1 MSRLRAMG
9 APMADVDFEREAA
22 LSTESVTRTGARGSS
37 AGLGLLLGSLA
48 VGAMGYAWYVQ
59 THPSVRPANT
69 QESFNTARMPQKLEF
84 DAAAAAKPDN
94 RLALAPPTPAPPP
107 PAPTLIAAP
116 PMVMPPDDAEA
127 RRRAEAERVRL
138 AEEERLR
145 KEAQARAAAALRSP
159 MLMVDAQATAA
170 PAAANDAGA
179 FKVQGPNE
187 DANRRFLDNASASDV
202 ERSRANRIDRTDALI
217 PQGAMIRATLETA
230 VQSDLPG
237 MVRAIT
243 TEDVYS
249 FDGRRILLPKSTM
262 LTGEYRAI
270 LTRGQTRV
278 FMVWTRALRSDGVS
292 LSLGSY
298 GTDALGRSGVT
309 GEVDEH
315 YAERFGAAIVLSIVG
330 GASSFLTGLGQA
342 AQSTHEHFRRS
353 NGRAASPVAVGA
365 NGFADLRRHG
375 EFDAEGTDDDPAD
388 DQYRSGHADHRVR
401 KARSR
406 LFLALRRSRQRGVAA
421 AETPGARPSREAAS
435 PRRWTASTPPSPF
448 PRAGLSSLRAIRP
461 CQRTV
466 RGARGEHPRAQDE
479 KDKAGSRGAMGSICR
494 PISGSPASR
503 SAAGCKTLMSSRS
516 WSIVPARSGSRL
528 SAMPKW
534 SGSRRRN

>member
-1 MSRLRAMG
+1 
-9 APMADVDFEREAA
+9 MADVDFEREAA
-22 LSTESVTRTGARGSS
+22 LSGESVTRKGARGSS
-37 AGLGLLLGSLA
+37 AGLGLLLGTLA
-48 VGAMGYAWYVQ
+48 VSAMGYAWYVQ
-59 THPSVRPANT
+59 THPSVRPANI
-69 QESFNTARMPQKLEF
+69 EEPFNTARMPQKLEF
-84 DAAAAAKPDN
+84 DAVAAAKSDN
-94 RLALAPPTPAPPP
+94 RLALAPPAPPLPP
-107 PAPTLIAAP
+107 PAPALIAAP
-116 PMVMPPDDAEA
+116 PVVMPPDDAEA

-138 AEEERLR
+138 ADEERLR
-145 KEAQARAAAALRSP
+145 KEAQARAMAALRSP
-159 MLMVDAQATAA
+159 MLMVDTQATAA
-170 PAAANDAGA
+170 LATANDAGA
-179 FKVQGPNE
+179 YKVQGPNE
-187 DANRRFLDNASASDV
+187 DANRRFLDNASANDV

-342 AQSTHEHFRRS
+342 AQSTTTTS
-353 NGRAASPVAVGA
+353 GVQTATQQAQAQSAQTVSQT
-365 NGFADLRRHG
+365 FADMANSTLKEQMAIPPTINIDQGTPIIVFVRRDLD
-375 EFDAEGTDDDPAD
+375 FSSLYDDP
-388 DQYRSGHADHRVR
+388 V
-401 KARSR
+401 KE
-406 LFLALRRSRQRGVAA
+406 ALRQLKHPAA
-421 AETPGARPSREAAS
+421 AVAGGGVPTSLDALSGAVAI
-435 PRRWTASTPPSPF
+435 PPSGPLVIRGY
-448 PRAGLSSLRAIRP
+448 PPLSTNR
-461 CQRTV
+461 
-466 RGARGEHPRAQDE
+466 
-479 KDKAGSRGAMGSICR
+479 
-494 PISGSPASR
+494 
-503 SAAGCKTLMSSRS
+503 
-516 WSIVPARSGSRL
+516 
-528 SAMPKW
+528 
-534 SGSRRRN
+534 

>member
-1 MSRLRAMG
+1 
-9 APMADVDFEREAA
+9 MADVDFEREAA
-22 LSTESVTRTGARGSS
+22 LSAESVTRTGARGSS

-59 THPSVRPANT
+59 THPSVRPAIT

-84 DAAAAAKPDN
+84 DAVAAAKPDN

-107 PAPTLIAAP
+107 PAPTLVAAP

-179 FKVQGPNE
+179 YKVQGPNE
-187 DANRRFLDNASASDV
+187 DANRRFLDNASSSDV

-217 PQGAMIRATLETA
+217 PQGAMIRATFETA

-342 AQSTHEHFRRS
+342 AQSTTTTSGVQTAAQQAQAQSAQTVSQTFADMANSTLKEQMTIPPTINIDQGTPIIVFVRRDLDFS
-353 NGRAASPVAVGA
+353 SLYDDPVKEALRQLKHPAAAVAGSAVPTTLDALNAPVAIPSSGPVVITGYPPLPA
-365 NGFADLRRHG
+365 NR
-375 EFDAEGTDDDPAD
+375 
-388 DQYRSGHADHRVR
+388 
-401 KARSR
+401 
-406 LFLALRRSRQRGVAA
+406 
-421 AETPGARPSREAAS
+421 
-435 PRRWTASTPPSPF
+435 
-448 PRAGLSSLRAIRP
+448 
-461 CQRTV
+461 
-466 RGARGEHPRAQDE
+466 
-479 KDKAGSRGAMGSICR
+479 
-494 PISGSPASR
+494 
-503 SAAGCKTLMSSRS
+503 
-516 WSIVPARSGSRL
+516 
-528 SAMPKW
+528 
-534 SGSRRRN
+534 

>member
-1 MSRLRAMG
+1 MV
-9 APMADVDFEREAA
+9 DVDFEREAA
-22 LSTESVTRTGARGSS
+22 LSAETVTRAGARGSS
-37 AGLGLLLGSLA
+37 TGLALLLGGLV
-48 VGAMGYAWYVQ
+48 VGAMGYAWYLQ
-59 THPSVRPANT
+59 THPSARPANT

-84 DAAAAAKPDN
+84 DAVAAAKPDN
-94 RLALAPPTPAPPP
+94 RLALAPPVPAPLP
-107 PAPTLIAAP
+107 PAPTIAAAP
-116 PMVMPPDDAEA
+116 PMVMPPDDSEA
-127 RRRAEAERVRL
+127 RRLAEAERIRL

-159 MLMVDAQATAA
+159 MLMVDAVTPAS

-187 DANRRFLDNASASDV
+187 DPNRRFLENASANDV

-243 TEDVYS
+243 TEDVYG
-249 FDGRRILLPKSTM
+249 FDGRRILLPKATM

-342 AQSTHEHFRRS
+342 AQSTTTISGVQTAAQQAQSLSAQTVSQTFADMANSTLKEQMTMPPTINIDQGTPIIVFVRRDLDFS
-353 NGRAASPVAVGA
+353 SLYDDPVKEALRQLKHPAAPVAADGA
-365 NGFADLRRHG
+365 PTTL
-375 EFDAEGTDDDPAD
+375 DALNAP
-388 DQYRSGHADHRVR
+388 V
-401 KARSR
+401 
-406 LFLALRRSRQRGVAA
+406 
-421 AETPGARPSREAAS
+421 
-435 PRRWTASTPPSPF
+435 
-448 PRAGLSSLRAIRP
+448 
-461 CQRTV
+461 
-466 RGARGEHPRAQDE
+466 
-479 KDKAGSRGAMGSICR
+479 
-494 PISGSPASR
+494 
-503 SAAGCKTLMSSRS
+503 
-516 WSIVPARSGSRL
+516 
-528 SAMPKW
+528 AMPSTGPVVITGFPPLPTKK
-534 SGSRRRN
+534 

>member
-1 MSRLRAMG
+1 L
-9 APMADVDFEREAA
+9 ADIDFEREAA
-22 LSTESVTRTGARGSS
+22 LSQESVTRKGARGSS
-37 AGLGLLLGSLA
+37 AGLGLLLGGLA

-69 QESFNTARMPQKLEF
+69 QESFNTAQMPQKLEF
-84 DAAAAAKPDN
+84 DAVAAAKPDN
-94 RLALAPPTPAPPP
+94 RLALAAPMPAPPP
-107 PAPTLIAAP
+107 APALIAAP
-116 PMVMPPDDAEA
+116 PVVMPPDDAEA

-145 KEAQARAAAALRSP
+145 KEAQARALAALRSP
-159 MLMVDAQATAA
+159 MLMVDTQATAA
-170 PAAANDAGA
+170 PGSTNDAGPY
-179 FKVQGPNE
+179 KVQGPNE
-187 DANRRFLDNASASDV
+187 DANRRFLDNASANDV

-249 FDGRRILLPKSTM
+249 FDGRRILLPKATM

-342 AQSTHEHFRRS
+342 TQSTTTTSGVQTAAQQAQSQSAQTVSQTFADMANSTLKEQMTIPPTINIDQGTPIIVFVRRDLDFS
-353 NGRAASPVAVGA
+353 SLYDDPVKEALRQLKHPAAPIAANLAPTSLDALNAPVAMPSSGPVVITGYPPLPA
-365 NGFADLRRHG
+365 NR
-375 EFDAEGTDDDPAD
+375 
-388 DQYRSGHADHRVR
+388 
-401 KARSR
+401 
-406 LFLALRRSRQRGVAA
+406 
-421 AETPGARPSREAAS
+421 
-435 PRRWTASTPPSPF
+435 
-448 PRAGLSSLRAIRP
+448 
-461 CQRTV
+461 
-466 RGARGEHPRAQDE
+466 
-479 KDKAGSRGAMGSICR
+479 
-494 PISGSPASR
+494 
-503 SAAGCKTLMSSRS
+503 
-516 WSIVPARSGSRL
+516 
-528 SAMPKW
+528 
-534 SGSRRRN
+534 